1 MMDKEKEIRKEE
13 RREREKGRVLN
24 YNAGWWLGKKEKWK
38 NKGGKQREREEKLSR
53 TSVNRAERAVS
64 LTERETEPTSVR
76 TNDRTAAA

>member
-1 MMDKEKEIRKEE
+1 M
-13 RREREKGRVLN
+13 
-24 YNAGWWLGKKEKWK
+24 LGKKKSGKREVEKEKWK
-38 NKGGKQREREEKLSR
+38 KKGGKEREKLSR

>member
-38 NKGGKQREREEKLSR
+38 NKGGKQRGREERSLAGRVSIELRELS
-53 TSVNRAERAVS
+53 V
-64 LTERETEPTSVR
+64 
-76 TNDRTAAA
+76 